1 MASRYQ
7 HDRAVGSHERSARV
21 SRLAF
26 SLIALALSARVV
38 VGVAAATRSN
48 KWWWDNLAGPDSSN
62 FVASDQI
69 KKANVG
75 QLDVAW
81 SYPYATPGFNPMVVD
96 DVIYVLGRGSSLI
109 ALDAATGKELWI
121 HEGLA

>member
-1 MASRYQ
+1 MTSRYQ
-7 HDRAVGSHERSARV
+7 HDRRVGNHERSTRA

-26 SLIALALSARVV
+26 SLISLALIASVIA
-38 VGVAAATRSN
+38 GVAAASRSN

-69 KKANVG
+69 KKTNVS

-81 SYPYATPGFNPMVVD
+81 SYPYATPGFNPIVID

-109 ALDAATGKELWI
+109 ALDAA
-121 HEGLA
+121 